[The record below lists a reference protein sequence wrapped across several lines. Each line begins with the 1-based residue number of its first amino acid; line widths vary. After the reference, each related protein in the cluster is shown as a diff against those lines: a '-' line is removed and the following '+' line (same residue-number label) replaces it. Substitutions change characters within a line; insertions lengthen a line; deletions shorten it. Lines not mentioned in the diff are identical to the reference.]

1 MKKALLIIGVV
12 FWGFVMGGCKQD
24 QGPIEDDSDNGNVSY
39 DQVQA
44 IFDQYCISCH
54 PSSGNLDL
62 RRGQSYNQLVNVP
75 ASGYQGLRVSPGHSD
90 QSVLFGKIDG
100 SGRYGSNM
108 PLGGSLSQQQ
118 IDLIK
123 DWIDQGARNQ

>member
-1 MKKALLIIGVV
+1 MKKTLLIIGVV

-62 RRGQSYNQLVNVP
+62 RRGQSYNDLVNVR
-75 ASGYQGLRVSPGHSD
+75 ASGYQGIRVVPGHSD
-90 QSVLFGKIDG
+90 RSVLYGKIDG

-118 IDLIK
+118 INLIK
-123 DWIDQGARNQ
+123 NWIDQGATDH